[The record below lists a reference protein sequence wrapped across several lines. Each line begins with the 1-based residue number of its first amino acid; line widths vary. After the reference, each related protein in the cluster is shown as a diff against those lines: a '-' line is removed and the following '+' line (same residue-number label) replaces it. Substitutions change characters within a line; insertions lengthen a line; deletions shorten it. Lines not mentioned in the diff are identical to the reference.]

1 MGSKFLSYGDLW
13 NLGITFSPVHLWR
26 LERDGKFPRHIP
38 ITAGGRKAWLE
49 SEVVAWQ
56 QERIAARDH
65 RLEVA

>member
-49 SEVVAWQ
+49 CNQNFIRFLASVIEP
-56 QERIAARDH
+56 E
-65 RLEVA
+65 